1 MFEARKAAKKIKDA
15 QLCTYVMGL
24 LHSLAPSIKA
34 AKDAGKNVME
44 VVLTPDEK
52 KNVMGLAPEYLDV
65 IKKHNLA
72 NIESTNKNAKEI
84 FFNFFGMNENWP
96 LGRNILGALM
106 VHCPEWPTYFIP
118 AYTQAKSSGDAH
130 ELKKGE
136 GARGL
141 ITGGLEGIAVGAL
154 VSGRML
160 KPKEMGPYIVLGAAL
175 QLFSSKL
182 FPWLGE
188 KLGKIQYDKLH
199 PKPARGKVEKS
210 LVPVTIP
217 TNFAAKPMQNPIAK
231 SPAFKGKSLY
241 NSNSSNRM
249 KI

>member
-1 MFEARKAAKKIKDA
+1 MPISNQVLEDTKKVLYKLVPGLESAPDKMAFKIPKDI
-15 QLCTYVMGL
+15 LKL
-24 LHSLAPSIKA
+24 LRTTLS
-34 AKDAGKNVME
+34 
-44 VVLTPDEK
+44 
-52 KNVMGLAPEYLDV
+52 PETLDV
-65 IKKHNLA
+65 IAHHKLA
-72 NIESTNKNAKEI
+72 NIAETTKSKKEI

-118 AYTQAKSSGDAH
+118 AYTQAKANGDAGD
-130 ELKKGE
+130 LKKGE
-136 GARGL
+136 GARGI

-160 KPKEMGPYIVLGAAL
+160 KPKEMGPYIILGAAL

-188 KLGKIQYDKLH
+188 KIGRIQYDKLH
-199 PKPARGKVEKS
+199 PKPGGYKAEKQPAQ
-210 LVPVTIP
+210 LTMPA
-217 TNFAAKPMQNPIAK
+217 NFAAKPMQNPIAK

-241 NSNSSNRM
+241 NSNPSSRM